1 MPFLG
6 LFELLI
12 VDASR
17 LEQSMP
23 RGIASEAPLQELES
37 SSDSNL
43 KVLPFVIEGSVEN
56 FDPVIKAKE
65 LARTLSRKWCGNY
78 SSFNDRSK
86 TNVTLLFSKVEPI
99 GQIISLDGQLLIDR
113 KKLDVRGNLNVKSN
127 QIELLINSN
136 ELILNLEP
144 GGTFFGLDGLK
155 RLVWNSTRLNNAG
168 GYIDLEPICSD

>member
-12 VDASR
+12 VNVSR
-17 LEQSMP
+17 FEQSMP

-65 LARTLSRKWCGNY
+65 LARTLSRKWCGTY
-78 SSFNDRSK
+78 SSFNDRST
-86 TNVTLLFSKVEPI
+86 TNVTLFFSKVEPI
-99 GQIISLDGQLLIDR
+99 GQIVSLDGQLLIDG
-113 KKLDVRGNLNVKSN
+113 KKLDVSANLNVKSN